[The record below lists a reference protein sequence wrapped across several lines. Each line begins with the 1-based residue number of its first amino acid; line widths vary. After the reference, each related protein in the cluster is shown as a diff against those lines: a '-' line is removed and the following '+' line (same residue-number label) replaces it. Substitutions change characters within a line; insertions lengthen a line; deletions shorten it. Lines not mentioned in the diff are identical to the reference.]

1 MPLSDHERQV
11 LAAMEAALEKE
22 DPKLVSVLSG
32 LPKGGKGLSIGALL
46 LVAGMGVIIAGLVA
60 KNVLIGVVGFLIALI
75 GTIILISALPKAAQA
90 KVQNKK
96 APRKSWSDKAQER
109 WDER

>member
-22 DPKLVSVLSG
+22 DPKLVSALSG
-32 LPKGGKGLSIGALL
+32 LPKGGKGLSLGALL
-46 LVAGMGVIIAGLVA
+46 LLAGLGLLIAGLVA
-60 KNVLIGVVGFLIALI
+60 KSVLIGVLGFLVALG
-75 GTIILISALPKAAQA
+75 GTIVLISALPKPGSVASQT
-90 KVQNKK
+90 QKK
-96 APRKSWSDKAQER
+96 LRRSWSDRAQER